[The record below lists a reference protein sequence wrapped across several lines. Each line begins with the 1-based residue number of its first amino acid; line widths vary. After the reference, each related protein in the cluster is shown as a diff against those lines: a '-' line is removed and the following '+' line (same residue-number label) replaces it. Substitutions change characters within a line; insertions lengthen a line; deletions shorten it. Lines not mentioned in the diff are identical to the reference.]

1 MLESLDIT
9 TFAGRVGEV
18 FRLVVD
24 ERTTISTRLIA
35 VTPAN
40 GGSANPA
47 RAGGRTPF
55 SLVFRSPPGAP
66 MPQRIYRL
74 QHEELGQLEL
84 FLVPI
89 GPDADGMCYEAVF
102 S

>member
-1 MLESLDIT
+1 MLESIDIT

-35 VTPAN
+35 VTPDNAL
-40 GGSANPA
+40 SAGRT

-74 QHEELGQLEL
+74 QHEELGDIEL

>member
-1 MLESLDIT
+1 MLESIDIT

-35 VTPAN
+35 VTPDNAL
-40 GGSANPA
+40 SA
-47 RAGGRTPF
+47 GRTPF
-55 SLVFRSPPGAP
+55 SLIFRSPPGAP

-74 QHEELGQLEL
+74 QHEELGDIEL

>member
-1 MLESLDIT
+1 MESLDIT

-18 FRLVVD
+18 FRITLD
-24 ERTTISTRLIA
+24 GTTAIETRLIT
-35 VTPAN
+35 VTPA
-40 GGSANPA
+40 PA
-47 RAGGRTPF
+47 GWAAFAPATDRIPF
-55 SLVFRSPPGAP
+55 SVVFRAPPGTP
-66 MPQRIYRL
+66 LPQRIYRL
-74 QHEELGQLEL
+74 QHSELGTLDL

>member
-1 MLESLDIT
+1 MESLDIT

-18 FRLVVD
+18 FRIMLD
-24 ERTTISTRLIA
+24 GTTAIETRLIA
-35 VTPAN
+35 AAPAPA
-40 GGSANPA
+40 GWGSAV
-47 RAGGRTPF
+47 RTDGRLPF
-55 SLVFRSPPGAP
+55 SLMFRAPPGTRL
-66 MPQRIYRL
+66 PQRIYRL
-74 QHEELGQLEL
+74 EHDELGMLEL

>member
-1 MLESLDIT
+1 VLESIDIT

-40 GGSANPA
+40 ALSAGPT

-74 QHEELGQLEL
+74 QHEELGDIEL

>member
-1 MLESLDIT
+1 VPESLDIT

-18 FRLVVD
+18 FRIAPD
-24 ERTTISTRLIA
+24 ETTMIATRLIA
-35 VTPAN
+35 VTPAP
-40 GGSANPA
+40 GGWTAA
-47 RAGGRTPF
+47 AAAGRTPF
-55 SLVFRSPPGAP
+55 SLVFRAP
-66 MPQRIYRL
+66 AGTPLPQRIYRL
-74 QHEELGQLEL
+74 HHEELGLLEL

>member
-1 MLESLDIT
+1 
-9 TFAGRVGEV
+9 
-18 FRLVVD
+18 
-24 ERTTISTRLIA
+24 
-35 VTPAN
+35 
-40 GGSANPA
+40 
-47 RAGGRTPF
+47 
-55 SLVFRSPPGAP
+55 